1 MVLQLGDRAVTS
13 GTGPGP
19 DDNSARMAA
28 DRRTAPVASRGRYA
42 AGMSSTSELRQIHTA
57 ELLSIGSELTV
68 GETRDTNAGE
78 LAAALTREGVTVG
91 RIVALP
97 DRLEVVTEAL
107 TTAFGRADLVVST
120 GGLGPTPDDL
130 TRESIAAALGETVE
144 VDPEL
149 EAWLRGRWDRRGLP
163 MPEINLKQAW
173 RIPSCEALPNPNGSA
188 PGWFVRRPDGGIC
201 IALPG
206 PPREMRPMWSDEA
219 MPRLKAQGLGADTA
233 VRTFRLTGIGESAV
247 AEILGEEM
255 LRRGDPEVATYARV
269 EAVDV
274 RVSAVGTDASGRSAS
289 ERVDEAASIVQE
301 RLGDHIWAEG
311 DTSWADAVG
320 RRLTELGWRLAVEET
335 GTAGQVAALFG
346 DAPWL
351 ARSTVRPGP
360 TEAGTNDEDR
370 LPARAAAIRD
380 EAGAEV
386 GVAVRVRPRGTE
398 FAVTVAV
405 ASPAGDRQRTHAT
418 YMGGAMGR
426 SQSALLTAA
435 TVFEVLAER
444 AILR

>member
-1 MVLQLGDRAVTS
+1 MIAA
-13 GTGPGP
+13 TGCQPTVE
-19 DDNSARMAA
+19 
-28 DRRTAPVASRGRYA
+28 TAPGASRGRYA
-42 AGMSSTSELRQIHTA
+42 AGVSSTSGTRQLRTA

-97 DRLEVVTEAL
+97 DRLDIVSDAF
-107 TTAFGRADLVVST
+107 TTAFSRADLVVST

-144 VDPEL
+144 VDPDL

-173 RIPSCEALPNPNGSA
+173 RIPSCEPLPNPNGSA
-188 PGWFVRRPDGGIC
+188 PGWFVRRPDGGVC

-219 MPRLKAQGLGADTA
+219 MPRLRAQGLGADA
-233 VRTFRLTGIGESAV
+233 CVRTFRLTGIGESAV

-255 LRRGDPEVATYARV
+255 LRRSDPEVATYARV

-274 RVSAVGTDASGRSAS
+274 RVSAIGTDAAGRSAQD
-289 ERVDEAASIVQE
+289 RVEEAAAVVRE

-320 RRLTELGWRLAVEET
+320 ARLTELGWRLAVEEI

-346 DAPWL
+346 DSPWL
-351 ARSTVRPGP
+351 ALSRVRPGLATQLAP
-360 TEAGTNDEDR
+360 ADDA
-370 LPARAAAIRD
+370 LAARAAAVRD

-386 GVAVRVRPRGTE
+386 GAAIRVRPRGSE
-398 FAVTVAV
+398 FAVTIAV
-405 ASPAGDRQRTHAT
+405 ASPLGDRQRTHAT
-418 YMGGAMGR
+418 YVGGAMGR

-435 TVFEVLAER
+435 TLFEVLAEAR
-444 AILR
+444 HDEP

>member
-1 MVLQLGDRAVTS
+1 
-13 GTGPGP
+13 
-19 DDNSARMAA
+19 
-28 DRRTAPVASRGRYA
+28 
-42 AGMSSTSELRQIHTA
+42 MSSTGLTRQLRTA

-97 DRLEVVTEAL
+97 DRLDIVTEAF
-107 TTAFGRADLVVST
+107 TAAFSRADLVIST

-173 RIPSCEALPNPNGSA
+173 RIPSCEPLPNPNGSA
-188 PGWFVRRPDGGIC
+188 PGWFVYRPDGGIA

-219 MPRLKAQGLGADTA
+219 MPRLKGRGLGDDVA

-255 LRRGDPEVATYARV
+255 LRRGDPEVATYARL

-274 RVSAVGTDASGRSAS
+274 RVSAVGTDASGRTAS
-289 ERVDEAASIVQE
+289 DRVEAAAAIVRD
-301 RLGDHIWAEG
+301 RLADHIWAEG
-311 DTSWADAVG
+311 DTTWADAVG
-320 RRLTELGWRLAVEET
+320 SRLSERGWRLAVEEI

-346 DAPWL
+346 EAPWL
-351 ARSTVRPGP
+351 ALSRVRPGP
-360 TEAGTNDEDR
+360 TTQATADEDG
-370 LPARAAAIRD
+370 LPARAAAIRE
-380 EAGAEV
+380 EAGVEV
-386 GVAVRVRPRGTE
+386 GVGVRVRPRGSE
-398 FAVTVAV
+398 FAVSIAV
-405 ASPAGDRQRTHAT
+405 ASPSGDRQRTHAT
-418 YMGGAMGR
+418 YIGGAMGR

-435 TVFEVLAER
+435 TLFEVLGER
-444 AILR
+444 S